1 MPGLGW
7 SQEQLKSLDRT
18 LGTRQESGLRP
29 VTPSLPETDDERAAR
44 IKRDSLMA
52 IMSMP
57 EPLRSQQLA
66 GAQYEPGF
74 YDYLNQGA
82 GSFMRAL
89 GTGIGALP
97 KAGAVAVE
105 AANRLVPIYVPG
117 VSSPSNSVFDSP
129 AYHYG
134 EDVAKRIGDVGPLPV
149 TELQDSFVA
158 TTLPSAAASVA
169 TTALPALIPG
179 VGPAIGA
186 ASGAAQQSVSELER
200 AVKDGQTE
208 SDALGAFIP
217 NALIGVYD
225 ILPGMV
231 ARKALTGAATRE
243 LGGGL
248 LGSTLRAAGK
258 AGVTE
263 GAQEFGQNIAS
274 DVVSG
279 YRPIDI
285 PGALEAGAAGLI
297 TGGALGGGANL
308 AGRAIGRLTPLKPSQ
323 QDGMV
328 TSPTISEKIEL
339 TPDQMANLAR
349 KNATAAGLT
358 RSPQSVAQDFGLQT
372 PDQQQNFANKNAYD
386 AGLSRNPTDVAQ
398 TLELPANAHLV
409 NEQGAPIEQAPTPPL
424 VQTPQPQPITA
435 QPASNLPAI
444 DAPTDVL
451 RQDVPDISKVAAAR
465 IQNLAETKPQ
475 ADGRVTRVAPLN
487 TPIAELQRYYESYG
501 VPFHARREGLGWRL
515 TIDPLAQT
523 REQTLDPR
531 DVMDQINYAAEQGI
545 RQRGVP
551 NDQQPVR
558 GPDAIAPEVQPAITE
573 PIQPTV
579 KPEPQ
584 SPQAQAQDSQVLKDE
599 LSTLAAKARRGLL
612 LARDRRTIPQRMA
625 QLQNTLINDYAID
638 PTEIDAIVGG
648 EPITPRV
655 PISEITNEG
664 QTVPTEV
671 QQPGQGQIQQAN
683 AAEAPP
689 IEGRQVGQDVRLR
702 LAQPTVD
709 STLGP
714 GGQTEGIPA
723 PQPKGNLFQRSR
735 NRLARAAAQQELAA
749 QQQIASQQT
758 EQTTEQPAE
767 TVQRDKP
774 LIDVFAEYSPEFS
787 KLANETNP
795 EKIGQYFRGVPGAID
810 SGTLAPPFSSDVK
823 SAAVTTAISYDDLE
837 PLRDAVTN
845 MRKGNTLDADILLRR
860 AYKASEGK
868 FPSSKMYGNM
878 EEAIGDLLPNDAV
891 KFTYHLWEESRKA
904 NYSLKQKADVVVG
917 VVFGDRLNK
926 VGQQGPTS
934 TETVQQA
941 QDTVEAPSEERLYK
955 FRGQQTVQW
964 YSDKTGRKM
973 KPGTRPIT
981 TQVRATSIDEARAK
995 IRADL
1000 ESRVT
1005 TAQKRDLLTIEGKIT
1020 EIGKKPG
1027 RAFAEILSESDIN
1040 STTTS
1045 DTRSTNTVTTAQ
1057 DRLGVPQEDRQRIA
1071 SVTESLP
1078 ENQRDAAALALT
1090 EGRPSDISTITAT
1103 PEDVSQAANIST
1115 FAEPDAETATVS
1127 LPEPDT
1133 EIAPDTPIETKLV
1146 PKDEANAAFN
1156 RIAKKLTGK
1165 VFANPVGPI
1174 FDPEIWADVSKIAV
1188 HYSEYYAR
1196 AGLAGAQS
1204 GYRAFAKYMR
1214 ESLNGVTVNIGGH
1227 DVSLG
1232 DFFVGANGGS
1242 DAKRLYA
1249 ETKSKLVRE
1258 RKALAGSLQR
1268 QRVAASE
1275 AMKAQGITSSIS
1287 RNLSKLKETKLHSG
1301 FKDMLKQAGISFAFT
1316 KGDRLGDRLSM
1327 YSAAVERAIGDR
1339 IDPVLIRQLNQSD
1352 GKLSNLSVA
1361 DLAQIN
1367 NVLKSFKKLNSDF
1380 ATDVAGSYI
1389 NVRDDYATK
1398 AIDEIKAYK
1407 PNEAADTA
1415 IEHVRE
1421 KLGYYGGTLFDIP
1434 YTLIRSF
1441 VGGKN
1446 GTTMQKL
1453 LYDNLIDGERKA
1465 LGHVVDYIKAFDS
1478 LTRQYK
1484 MHDPVAI
1491 SEFSSTMRDYTLD
1504 GKKVKLTEG
1513 DLLYLYMIAQ
1523 SPDARQR
1530 VIGSKVVRRANREF
1544 TSRSI
1549 EVTEQL
1555 LSDVEKTATP
1565 FMKDFAEIA
1574 FSNKADLYP
1583 AMNAAVKETTGH
1595 DVGYT
1600 GDRHVD
1606 LHTTDAQKDKGLPE
1620 IVNFASQTSLE
1631 RSGIIQGREGGNN
1644 VYVLDNGIGMHMAW
1658 LKRATDIAYKLV
1670 PGRMAMAVLEKPDVR
1685 ESIVS
1690 RWGRENYN
1698 VLLEQTRQMTG
1709 LLEPERSAALSRTAS
1724 AARWMAHL
1732 YGGGRL
1738 AFRPTSVMQ
1747 QYSGAL
1753 LAMAEMSTSEKLH
1766 MPEAHLINPILTES
1780 DRAKVAHNPYLD
1792 FRIHQNN
1799 GRGFYEP
1806 SDIGEFEAASRAT
1819 TAYLREIRDIGFLP
1833 ITLGDNA
1840 VIKMAWTAVEG
1851 ANPRKANESDT
1862 AYYTRIGERVEHII
1876 RTTQNPVLSSD
1887 MTHIHRS
1894 SRRTA
1899 WGPFTFMLTSS
1910 SAAMRNVFVRA
1921 VQEGDLTK
1929 ATVAAVSLLSATAIT
1944 TLHGLAVY
1952 GVYGRDEEEKRNNL
1966 LKTIATRIGGDIVNT
1981 AAPGVGGEVAGLISS
1996 VIKGITPDDR
2006 SPLGALSGSAIRT
2019 ISAFKAENPNPHA
2032 KGAAFAR
2039 FASNLM
2045 PLFGL
2050 PSYPLELASGV
2061 LGQMSRKQ
2069 RSGSLLPQLKGGPK
2083 GGQLKGLLGG

>member
-18 LGTRQESGLRP
+18 LGQRQGGGLRP

-44 IKRDSLMA
+44 IKRDSLLA

-66 GAQYEPGF
+66 GAQYEPGVF
-74 YDYLNQGA
+74 DYLNQGA

-97 KAGAVAVE
+97 KAGAVAVD
-105 AANRLVPIYVPG
+105 AVNRLVPIYVPG
-117 VSSPSNSVFDSP
+117 VSSASNSVFDSP

-208 SDALGAFIP
+208 SEALGAFIP
-217 NALIGVYD
+217 NALIGVSD

-243 LGGGL
+243 LGGSL

-297 TGGALGGGANL
+297 TGGALGGGANI
-308 AGRAIGRLTPLKPSQ
+308 AGRAIGRLAPVTSPAPEPVVSQ
-323 QDGMV
+323 QDGMA

-339 TPDQMANLAR
+339 APDQMANLAR

-409 NEQGAPIEQAPTPPL
+409 NEQGAPIEQTSTPPI
-424 VQTPQPQPITA
+424 VKTPPSVTQP
-435 QPASNLPAI
+435 
-444 DAPTDVL
+444 V
-451 RQDVPDISKVAAAR
+451 
-465 IQNLAETKPQ
+465 
-475 ADGRVTRVAPLN
+475 
-487 TPIAELQRYYESYG
+487 
-501 VPFHARREGLGWRL
+501 
-515 TIDPLAQT
+515 
-523 REQTLDPR
+523 
-531 DVMDQINYAAEQGI
+531 
-545 RQRGVP
+545 GVP

-558 GPDAIAPEVQPAITE
+558 RLKQTDGDVYTRQEERAGKDPELPSNKPQGLYLQRKGGELLDPIDFKGEVFEYRFQPSKPLDVKQENVTNRSRTRGQSVPGSAGVLAAKALIGDAEFSRLNGLSTNEMRAEMVSQYPDISWSRYHDGYEMLEGLGGILARKAGYDAIRTSDGSEVVALSDSALQRL
-573 PIQPTV
+573 
-579 KPEPQ
+579 
-584 SPQAQAQDSQVLKDE
+584 SQAQDPQVLKDE
-599 LSTLAAKARRGLL
+599 LSTLAAKTRRGLL

-648 EPITPRV
+648 ESVLPPAQQESTDKPAAPFAGLRGKKLRDAVQAVPGTQAWQMTRDQAVEYTLQQSKPKKGSFSVSEDVRKQTIAQAHRNYVVAALREGKPVPSEVLADYPDLQQSSARATDINPTQESSNAESRNQIIPIQQVGQEGGGQGSRDVGTP
-655 PISEITNEG
+655 N
-664 QTVPTEV
+664 QA
-671 QQPGQGQIQQAN
+671 QQGQGQQV
-683 AAEAPP
+683 EALLTPP
-689 IEGRQVGQDVRLR
+689 
-702 LAQPTVD
+702 TTD

-723 PQPKGNLFQRSR
+723 PQPQGRQSLFQRSR
-735 NRLARAAAQQELAA
+735 NKLARAAAQQELAA
-749 QQQIASQQT
+749 QQQIAAQQT
-758 EQTTEQPAE
+758 EQP
-767 TVQRDKP
+767 
-774 LIDVFAEYSPEFS
+774 
-787 KLANETNP
+787 
-795 EKIGQYFRGVPGAID
+795 
-810 SGTLAPPFSSDVK
+810 
-823 SAAVTTAISYDDLE
+823 
-837 PLRDAVTN
+837 
-845 MRKGNTLDADILLRR
+845 
-860 AYKASEGK
+860 
-868 FPSSKMYGNM
+868 
-878 EEAIGDLLPNDAV
+878 
-891 KFTYHLWEESRKA
+891 
-904 NYSLKQKADVVVG
+904 
-917 VVFGDRLNK
+917 
-926 VGQQGPTS
+926 
-934 TETVQQA
+934 TETVQQ
-941 QDTVEAPSEERLYK
+941 T
-955 FRGQQTVQW
+955 
-964 YSDKTGRKM
+964 
-973 KPGTRPIT
+973 
-981 TQVRATSIDEARAK
+981 
-995 IRADL
+995 
-1000 ESRVT
+1000 
-1005 TAQKRDLLTIEGKIT
+1005 
-1020 EIGKKPG
+1020 
-1027 RAFAEILSESDIN
+1027 
-1040 STTTS
+1040 
-1045 DTRSTNTVTTAQ
+1045 Q
-1057 DRLGVPQEDRQRIA
+1057 DRLNVPQEDRQRIA

-1078 ENQRDAAALALT
+1078 ENQRDAAAIALT

-1115 FAEPDAETATVS
+1115 FAEPDVETTTVS

-1133 EIAPDTPIETKLV
+1133 EVSPDAPIETKLV
-1146 PKDEANAAFN
+1146 SKDEANAAFN

-1165 VFANPVGPI
+1165 VFANPIGPI

-1214 ESLNGVTVNIGGH
+1214 ESLNGVTTNVGGH
-1227 DVSLG
+1227 DVNLG
-1232 DFFVGANGGS
+1232 DLFVGANGGS

-1268 QRVAASE
+1268 QRVAASD
-1275 AMKAQGITSSIS
+1275 ALKAQGITSSIS

-1301 FKDMLKQAGISFAFT
+1301 FKDMLKQAGISFVFT
-1316 KGDRLGDRLSM
+1316 KSDRLGDRLSM

-1339 IDPVLIRQLNQSD
+1339 IDPVLIRQLNQNE
-1352 GKLSNLSVA
+1352 GKLSNLSVS

-1453 LYDNLIDGERKA
+1453 LYDNLIDSERKA
-1465 LGHVVDYIKAFDS
+1465 LSHVVDYIKAFDS

-1491 SEFSSTMRDYTLD
+1491 SEFSSTVRDYTLD

-1544 TSRSI
+1544 TTRSI
-1549 EVTEQL
+1549 EVTEQF

-1631 RSGIIQGREGGNN
+1631 RSGIIQSREGGNN

-1670 PGRMAMAVLEKPDVR
+1670 PGRMAMAVLEKPDMR

-1753 LAMAEMSTSEKLH
+1753 LAMAEMSTNEKLH

-1780 DRAKVAHNPYLD
+1780 DRAKVAHNSYLD

-1921 VQEGDLTK
+1921 VQEGDYTK
-1929 ATVAAVSLLSATAIT
+1929 AVVAAVSLLSATAIT

-2006 SPLGALSGSAIRT
+2006 SPLGALSGSAIRA
-2019 ISAFKAENPNPHA
+2019 ISAFRAENPKPHA

-2069 RSGSLLPQLKGGPK
+2069 RSGSLLPQLKGSLK
-2083 GGQLKGLLGG
+2083 GGQLKNMLGG

>member
-18 LGTRQESGLRP
+18 LGQRQGGGLRP

-44 IKRDSLMA
+44 IKRDSLLA

-66 GAQYEPGF
+66 GAQYEPGVF
-74 YDYLNQGA
+74 DYLNQGA

-105 AANRLVPIYVPG
+105 AVNRLVPIYVPG
-117 VSSPSNSVFDSP
+117 VSSPTGSVFDSP

-158 TTLPSAAASVA
+158 STLPSAAASVA

-208 SDALGAFIP
+208 SEALGAFIP
-217 NALIGVYD
+217 NALIGVSD

-243 LGGGL
+243 LGGSL

-297 TGGALGGGANL
+297 TGGALGGGANI
-308 AGRAIGRLTPLKPSQ
+308 AGRAIGRLAPVTSPAPEPVVSQ

-424 VQTPQPQPITA
+424 VQTPPITA
-435 QPASNLPAI
+435 RPEQQPIIPINEQITARGPQEQLPT
-444 DAPTDVL
+444 PF
-451 RQDVPDISKVAAAR
+451 QDVPDISKVAAAR
-465 IQNLAETKPQ
+465 IQNLAETKPL
-475 ADGRVTRVAPLN
+475 ADGRITRIAPLN
-487 TPIAELQRYYESYG
+487 TPVTELQRYYESYG

-523 REQTLDPR
+523 REQALDPR

-558 GPDAIAPEVQPAITE
+558 GPDAIAPEVQPAVTE
-573 PIQPTV
+573 PIQLPV
-579 KPEPQ
+579 KPESQ
-584 SPQAQAQDSQVLKDE
+584 APQAQAQDSQVLKDE
-599 LSTLAAKARRGLL
+599 LSTLAAKTRRGLL
-612 LARDRRTIPQRMA
+612 LARDRRTVPQRMA

-689 IEGRQVGQDVRLR
+689 IEGGQVGQDVRLQ
-702 LAQPTVD
+702 LTQPTID
-709 STLGP
+709 STLGS
-714 GGQTEGIPA
+714 GGQTGGIPA

-735 NRLARAAAQQELAA
+735 NKLARAAAQQELAA
-749 QQQIASQQT
+749 RQQIAAQQT
-758 EQTTEQPAE
+758 EQATEQPAE
-767 TVQRDKP
+767 TVRQDEP
-774 LIDVFAEYSPEFS
+774 LVDILARYSPEFARI
-787 KLANETNP
+787 ANEKDP
-795 EKIGQYFRGVPGAID
+795 AQIALMLRGPVRQLNRQN
-810 SGTLAPPFSSDVK
+810 SNKPFDNDLKALSVVT
-823 SAAVTTAISYDDLE
+823 AASYDDLE
-837 PLRDAVTN
+837 PFRDAIANV
-845 MRKGNTLDADILLRR
+845 RKGNTLDADILLRQ

-868 FPSSKMYGNM
+868 FPSSKMYGDM

-891 KFTYHLWEESRKA
+891 KFAYHLWEESRKA
-904 NYSLKQKADVVVG
+904 SGNLRQKADAVIS
-917 VVFGDRLNK
+917 VVFGNRLNK
-926 VGQQGPTS
+926 SGQQAQTA
-934 TETVQQA
+934 TETVQQ
-941 QDTVEAPSEERLYK
+941 
-955 FRGQQTVQW
+955 
-964 YSDKTGRKM
+964 
-973 KPGTRPIT
+973 
-981 TQVRATSIDEARAK
+981 
-995 IRADL
+995 
-1000 ESRVT
+1000 
-1005 TAQKRDLLTIEGKIT
+1005 
-1020 EIGKKPG
+1020 
-1027 RAFAEILSESDIN
+1027 
-1040 STTTS
+1040 
-1045 DTRSTNTVTTAQ
+1045 AQ

-1115 FAEPDAETATVS
+1115 AESTEPVTETATVS

-1133 EIAPDTPIETKLV
+1133 EITPDTPIETKLV
-1146 PKDEANAAFN
+1146 SKDEANAALN

-1165 VFANPVGPI
+1165 VFANPIGPI

-1214 ESLNGVTVNIGGH
+1214 ESLNGVTINVGGH
-1227 DVSLG
+1227 DVNLG
-1232 DFFVGANGGS
+1232 DLFVGANGGS

-1268 QRVAASE
+1268 QRVAASD
-1275 AMKAQGITSSIS
+1275 ALKAQGIVSSIS

-1301 FKDMLKQAGISFAFT
+1301 FKDMLKQAGISFVFT

-1339 IDPVLIRQLNQSD
+1339 IDPVLIRQLNQNE
-1352 GKLSNLSVA
+1352 GKLSNLSVS

-1398 AIDEIKAYK
+1398 VIDEIKAYK

-1465 LGHVVDYIKAFDS
+1465 LRHVVDYIKAFDS

-1491 SEFSSTMRDYTLD
+1491 SEFSSTVRDYTLD

-1544 TSRSI
+1544 TTRSI
-1549 EVTEQL
+1549 EVTEQF

-1631 RSGIIQGREGGNN
+1631 RSGIIQSREGGNN

-1670 PGRMAMAVLEKPDVR
+1670 PGRMAMAVLEKPDMR

-1753 LAMAEMSTSEKLH
+1753 LAMAEMSTNEKLH

-1780 DRAKVAHNPYLD
+1780 DRAKVAHNSYLD

-1910 SAAMRNVFVRA
+1910 SAANRNVFVRA
-1921 VQEGDLTK
+1921 VQEGDYTK
-1929 ATVAAVSLLSATAIT
+1929 AVVAAVSLLSATAIT

-2006 SPLGALSGSAIRT
+2006 SPLGALSGSAIRA
-2019 ISAFKAENPNPHA
+2019 ISAFRAENPKPHA

-2069 RSGSLLPQLKGGPK
+2069 RSGGLLPQLKGSLK

>member
-18 LGTRQESGLRP
+18 LGSRQESGLRP

-66 GAQYEPGF
+66 GAQYEPGVF
-74 YDYLNQGA
+74 DYLNQGA
-82 GSFMRAL
+82 GSFMRTL

-105 AANRLVPIYVPG
+105 AVNRLVPIYVPG
-117 VSSPSNSVFDSP
+117 VSSPTGSVFDSP

-149 TELQDSFVA
+149 SELQDSFVA

-208 SDALGAFIP
+208 SEALGAFIP
-217 NALIGVYD
+217 NALIGVSD

-243 LGGGL
+243 LGGSL

-285 PGALEAGAAGLI
+285 PGALEAGAAGFI
-297 TGGALGGGANL
+297 TGGALGGGANI
-308 AGRAIGRLTPLKPSQ
+308 AGRAIGRLVPVTSPAPEPVVSQ

-349 KNATAAGLT
+349 KNATDAGLT
-358 RSPQSVAQDFGLQT
+358 RNPESVTQDFGLQT

-424 VQTPQPQPITA
+424 VQTPPITA
-435 QPASNLPAI
+435 RPARELPAI
-444 DAPTDVL
+444 DAPADVL

-465 IQNLAETKPQ
+465 IQNLAETKPLP
-475 ADGRVTRVAPLN
+475 DGRVTRIAPLN
-487 TPIAELQRYYESYG
+487 TPVAELQRYYESYG
-501 VPFHARREGLGWRL
+501 VPFHARRESLGWRL

-523 REQTLDPR
+523 REQALDPR

-558 GPDAIAPEVQPAITE
+558 GPDATSTQSQLIEPANQHAVSARAESVPGVPIPTEVGSGT
-573 PIQPTV
+573 
-579 KPEPQ
+579 
-584 SPQAQAQDSQVLKDE
+584 QAQAQDPQVLKDE

-648 EPITPRV
+648 ESVLPPTQQESTDKPAALFAGLRGKKLRDAVLAV
-655 PISEITNEG
+655 PGTQAWQMTRDQAVEYTLQQSKPKKGSFSVSEDVRKQTIAQAHRNYVVAALREGKPVPSEVLADYPDLQQSSARATDIS
-664 QTVPTEV
+664 PTQESSNAESRNQIIPV
-671 QQPGQGQIQQAN
+671 QQVGQEGSGQGSRDVGTPDQAQQGQGQQEQALLT
-683 AAEAPP
+683 PP
-689 IEGRQVGQDVRLR
+689 
-702 LAQPTVD
+702 ATD

-749 QQQIASQQT
+749 QQQITAQQT
-758 EQTTEQPAE
+758 VQATEQP
-767 TVQRDKP
+767 
-774 LIDVFAEYSPEFS
+774 
-787 KLANETNP
+787 
-795 EKIGQYFRGVPGAID
+795 
-810 SGTLAPPFSSDVK
+810 
-823 SAAVTTAISYDDLE
+823 
-837 PLRDAVTN
+837 
-845 MRKGNTLDADILLRR
+845 
-860 AYKASEGK
+860 
-868 FPSSKMYGNM
+868 
-878 EEAIGDLLPNDAV
+878 
-891 KFTYHLWEESRKA
+891 
-904 NYSLKQKADVVVG
+904 
-917 VVFGDRLNK
+917 
-926 VGQQGPTS
+926 
-934 TETVQQA
+934 TETVQQ
-941 QDTVEAPSEERLYK
+941 T
-955 FRGQQTVQW
+955 
-964 YSDKTGRKM
+964 
-973 KPGTRPIT
+973 
-981 TQVRATSIDEARAK
+981 
-995 IRADL
+995 
-1000 ESRVT
+1000 
-1005 TAQKRDLLTIEGKIT
+1005 
-1020 EIGKKPG
+1020 
-1027 RAFAEILSESDIN
+1027 
-1040 STTTS
+1040 
-1045 DTRSTNTVTTAQ
+1045 Q

-1115 FAEPDAETATVS
+1115 AESTEPVTETATVS

-1133 EIAPDTPIETKLV
+1133 EITPDTPIETKLV
-1146 PKDEANAAFN
+1146 SREEANAALN

-1165 VFANPVGPI
+1165 VFANPIGPI

-1214 ESLNGVTVNIGGH
+1214 ESLNGVTTNVGGH
-1227 DVSLG
+1227 DVNLG
-1232 DFFVGANGGS
+1232 DLFVGANGGS

-1258 RKALAGSLQR
+1258 RKAMAAALGKA
-1268 QRVAASE
+1268 RVAASE
-1275 AMKAQGITSSIS
+1275 GYKAQGITSSIS

-1415 IEHVRE
+1415 IEHIRE

-1465 LGHVVDYIKAFDS
+1465 LRHVVDYIKAFDS

-1544 TSRSI
+1544 TTRSI
-1549 EVTEQL
+1549 EVTEQF

-1631 RSGIIQGREGGNN
+1631 RSGIIQSREGGNN

-1670 PGRMAMAVLEKPDVR
+1670 PGRMAMAVLEKPDMR

-1753 LAMAEMSTSEKLH
+1753 LAMAEMSTNEKLH

-1780 DRAKVAHNPYLD
+1780 DRAKVAHNSYLD

-1910 SAAMRNVFVRA
+1910 SAANRNVFVRA
-1921 VQEGDLTK
+1921 VQEGDYTK
-1929 ATVAAVSLLSATAIT
+1929 AVVAAVSLLSATAIT
-1944 TLHGLAVY
+1944 TLHGLAAY
-1952 GVYGRDEEEKRNNL
+1952 GVYGRDDEEKRNNL

-2006 SPLGALSGSAIRT
+2006 SPLGALSGSAIRA
-2019 ISAFKAENPNPHA
+2019 ISAFRAENPKPHA

-2069 RSGSLLPQLKGGPK
+2069 RSGSLLPQLKGSLK
-2083 GGQLKGLLGG
+2083 GGQLKNTLGG